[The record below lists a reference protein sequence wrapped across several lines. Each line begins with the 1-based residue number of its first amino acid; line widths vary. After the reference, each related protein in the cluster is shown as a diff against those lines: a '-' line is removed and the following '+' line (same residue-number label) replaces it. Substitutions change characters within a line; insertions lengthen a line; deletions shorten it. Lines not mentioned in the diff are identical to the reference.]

1 MIPGFQDLMLPLL
14 ELAKDG
20 EEHPFKDAV
29 DELAKQFDLTPEE
42 RSKLLPSGTDRVF
55 RNRLGW
61 AKTHLKKAGLLTY
74 PQRGFFKITDR
85 GRGVLREKPDSVDI
99 RYLNQFEE
107 FKKFRTSSQ
116 IDGEEEGFEELE
128 EYTPEDLIEMGY
140 KNYIHSLANELL
152 DKVKE
157 SPWEFFEDLVVDLL
171 VKMGYGGSIK
181 DAGKSIGGVGDE
193 GIDGVIKQDILGLD
207 VIYIQAKKWE
217 NTITRPEVQKF
228 AGALQGK
235 NAVKGV
241 FITTSDFSSN
251 AKDYAEGIP
260 NKVILIDGAKLVKLM
275 IEHGVGVSVKS
286 VYQIKDID
294 NDYFLGE

>member
-20 EEHPFKDAV
+20 EEHSFKDAV
-29 DELAKQFDLTPEE
+29 DELAKQLDLTPEE

-55 RNRLGW
+55 RNRVGW

-74 PQRGFFKITDR
+74 PKRGYFKITDR
-85 GRGVLREKPDSVDI
+85 GREVLEKNLDRIDI
-99 RYLNQFEE
+99 KYLDRFKE
-107 FKKFRTSSQ
+107 FQEFRKSSQ
-116 IDGEEEGFEELE
+116 VEEDEDGFEELE

-140 KNYIHSLANELL
+140 KNYIDSLANELL

-181 DAGKSIGGVGDE
+181 DAGRSIGGVGDE

-228 AGALQGK
+228 AGALQGM

-241 FITTSDFSSN
+241 FITTSNFSNN
-251 AKDYAEGIP
+251 AKDYAESITS
-260 NKVILIDGAKLVKLM
+260 KVILINGEELAKLM

-286 VYQIKDID
+286 LYQIKDID